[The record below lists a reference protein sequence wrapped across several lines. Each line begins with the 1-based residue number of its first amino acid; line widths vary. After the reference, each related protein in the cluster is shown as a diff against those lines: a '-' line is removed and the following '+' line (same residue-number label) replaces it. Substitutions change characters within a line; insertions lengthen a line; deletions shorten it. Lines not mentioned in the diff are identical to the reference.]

1 MKLPVVRRGKETAAN
16 AFFIMMFWECQFP
29 MRLPP
34 LPWLFRRVKDYGKKE
49 HFTIIKL
56 PCLFAAV
63 KGIIPENGIP

>member
-1 MKLPVVRRGKETAAN
+1 
-16 AFFIMMFWECQFP
+16 MMFWECQFP

>member
-1 MKLPVVRRGKETAAN
+1 MPVPHETATSPM
-16 AFFIMMFWECQFP
+16 AFQE
-29 MRLPP
+29 
-34 LPWLFRRVKDYGKKE
+34 RVKDYGKKE